1 MGPHTPRSPSPES
14 RILGAGGE
22 CAGGRLC
29 SSPRPDSAA
38 GGLDEGR
45 PERAVGGSS
54 TCETHLSRAKQASP
68 APWGL
73 KLRSQ
78 GSATSTAGEQV
89 SRQEDPKPPLP
100 SVGSTGQ
107 WAVCDEHRAT
117 AEATCQGRRGCPEPG
132 CGHTGPDTPAELGSA
147 VPSSGRLPA
156 EPAGGQPNHAGE
168 DRENFPTS
176 QTRQPL

>member
-1 MGPHTPRSPSPES
+1 MVGPHTPRSPSPES

-54 TCETHLSRAKQASP
+54 TCETHLSQAKRASP

-73 KLRSQ
+73 KLRGQ
-78 GSATSTAGEQV
+78 GSATGTAREHV

-100 SVGSTGQ
+100 SVGSIGQ
-107 WAVCDEHRAT
+107 WAVRDEHRAT

-132 CGHTGPDTPAELGSA
+132 CGSTGPDAPAELGSVA
-147 VPSSGRLPA
+147 PSSGRLPA
-156 EPAGGQPNHAGE
+156 APAGGQPDHMG
-168 DRENFPTS
+168 
-176 QTRQPL
+176 